1 MIKVIKRIIKIL
13 LIIAII
19 AWVAIVITDYLG
31 VINNKQAKFC
41 IKRETINT
49 ETKKTERCTGLGYF
63 AERYYKNGELSGY
76 EFRPFFMKSK
86 NAEN

>member
-1 MIKVIKRIIKIL
+1 MKVDDKVIKRIIKIL
-13 LIIAII
+13 LIIVII

-41 IKRETINT
+41 VKRETINT
-49 ETKKTERCTGLGYF
+49 ERCIGLGYF
-63 AERYYKNGELSGY
+63 AERYYTNGELSGY
-76 EFRPFFMKSK
+76 EFRPFFIKSK